1 MPCTSTVARTGMVK
15 ARFSFPQE
23 EGISARIPTR
33 PKTATCSITAGLATR
48 ETSLFS
54 LRTLTTL
61 AHRGGQPPGAPA
73 SETLAAKEDEAL
85 SIRTVRL
92 IKVHTSIVT

>member
-1 MPCTSTVARTGMVK
+1 MPCIFMGVGMGTAK
-15 ARFSFPQE
+15 AACTFLQE

-54 LRTLTTL
+54 LRTLITL
-61 AHRGGQPPGAPA
+61 AHRGGQPQDAPA

-92 IKVHTSIVT
+92 IKVHTSMLT